1 MTDDVQQL
9 MAGRPEY
16 APANDSEALRD
27 QVESLTQWIKLANGV
42 IEAQALEID
51 RLEEAVIN
59 TVNASFEDISNA

>member
-16 APANDSEALRD
+16 APENDPEVLRD
-27 QVESLTQWIKLANGV
+27 QIKRANEI
-42 IEAQALEID
+42 IEAQALEIE

-59 TVNASFEDISNA
+59 TVNASFGDISNA